1 MHISTLII
9 RNMLTWML
17 STKKKYSLIKKIH
30 PYVFTFRWSHFT
42 HTRILHMLPSLQH
55 ETWYTFTDSQES
67 ANNIHTHGFKFRYTL
82 GHTQT
87 CISTL
92 KHYFNLLWHVQVH
105 SSLSWIVLLTRA
117 DTDTFTHINILRSHS
132 HENYHTFTH
141 CIHDQK
147 FTHTHEVS
155 VPTMTHSFTH
165 AGQHW
170 HKEEHA
176 QVFICTQTVKLTR
189 KLTNSVT

>member
-1 MHISTLII
+1 MYLHSDAHISLIQEYSTCY
-9 RNMLTWML
+9 LVC
-17 STKKKYSLIKKIH
+17 STKHDTHSLTHRKVLITSIHMASNSGIHLDTHKHAFQHSNITLTYSDMYKSIC
-30 PYVFTFRWSHFT
+30 S
-42 HTRILHMLPSLQH
+42 PSW
-55 ETWYTFTDSQES
+55 T
-67 ANNIHTHGFKFRYTL
+67 
-82 GHTQT
+82 
-87 CISTL
+87 
-92 KHYFNLLWHVQVH
+92 
-105 SSLSWIVLLTRA
+105 VLLTRA

>member
-1 MHISTLII
+1 MYLHSDAHISLIQEYSTCY
-9 RNMLTWML
+9 LVC
-17 STKKKYSLIKKIH
+17 STKHDTHSLTHRKVLITSIHMASNSGIHLDTHKHAFQHSNITLTYSDLYKSIC
-30 PYVFTFRWSHFT
+30 S
-42 HTRILHMLPSLQH
+42 PSW
-55 ETWYTFTDSQES
+55 T
-67 ANNIHTHGFKFRYTL
+67 
-82 GHTQT
+82 
-87 CISTL
+87 
-92 KHYFNLLWHVQVH
+92 
-105 SSLSWIVLLTRA
+105 VLLTRA

-170 HKEEHA
+170 HREEHA
-176 QVFICTQTVKLTR
+176 QVFICTQTRSFLR
-189 KLTNSVT
+189 E